1 MKIGVL
7 ALQGAV
13 AEHLNM
19 LKSIQVDG
27 AIVKK
32 TEELDGVDGLIIP
45 GGESTTI
52 GRLMKEYGFIERI
65 REFSRQKKPIFG
77 TCAGMISLASNIKD
91 QQESY
96 LQLMDITV
104 ARNAFGRQ
112 KDSFEATLPIQ
123 RIGEDVQAVFIRAP
137 LIEEAGAEVEVLA
150 SFNGSIVMAQQEHL
164 LAASFHPEL
173 TADTRVHRYFANMVS
188 RYISNE
194 K

>member
-19 LKSIQVDG
+19 LKSIQVEG

-65 REFSRQKKPIFG
+65 REFSKQKKPIFG

>member
-19 LKSIQVDG
+19 LKSIQVEG

>member
-19 LKSIQVDG
+19 LKSILVEG

-65 REFSRQKKPIFG
+65 REFSKQKKPIFG